1 MTRKTQL
8 QSVLPQNTGPGLK
21 GHAAT
26 SALTTRRN
34 IATNAGL
41 IEIQIQYRP
50 VGDLGLDPRNPRQH
64 SQRQVDQ
71 IADSIREFGFIT
83 PVVIDDT
90 ARVVVGHARVLA
102 AKKLDMPLIPVV
114 EIKHLSKAQLKAFR
128 IADNKLGQN
137 AHWDERLLGE
147 SLLELKELDRD
158 FDLSITGLTLPEIDL
173 AIQNLSEPVVEDIDD
188 ASSETGVQ
196 VCQLGD
202 VWELGG
208 HRVHC
213 GDATSETAFHSLM
226 IDTRADVVFIDPPY
240 NVRIDGHASGKGR
253 VRHREFAQGSGELSR
268 EEFIRFLTD
277 SCTQLKNY
285 SKSGA
290 IHFACMDWKHLDDL
304 LTAGR
309 DVYTELKNIV
319 AWVKSTAGMGSLYR
333 SQHELICVFKSGTG
347 RHINNIELGK
357 NGRHRTN
364 VWDYDSASTQ
374 ARKGNNVLELHP
386 TVKPVQLVMDALL
399 DCSNRGDIVLDSFL
413 GSGTTLLAAERTG
426 RVCRGIEV
434 DPLYVDTAIRRWQ
447 NLTGRDAVRV
457 SDGKLFRD
465 VEAEKAQAD
474 EH

>member
-1 MTRKTQL
+1 MKYV
-8 QSVLPQNTGPGLK
+8 SN
-21 GHAAT
+21 A
-26 SALTTRRN
+26 
-34 IATNAGL
+34 ATNAGL
-41 IEIQIQYRP
+41 IEVQIEYRA
-50 VGDLGLDPRNPRQH
+50 VTELILDSRNPRQH
-64 SQRQVDQ
+64 PQRQVNQ
-71 IADSIREFGFIT
+71 LADSIREFGFVM
-83 PVVIDDT
+83 PVVVDERGQVII
-90 ARVVVGHARVLA
+90 GHGRVLA
-102 AKKLDMPLIPVV
+102 ARKLKMARIPVV
-114 EIKHLSKAQLKAFR
+114 EIRHLSKAQLKALR

-158 FDLSITGLTLPEIDL
+158 FDLSITGFSLPEIDL
-173 AIQNLSEPVVEDIDD
+173 AIQKLSEPVVEDIDD
-188 ASSETGVQ
+188 ASSETGIQ

-213 GDATSETAFHSLM
+213 GDATSEAAFERLM
-226 IDTRADVVFIDPPY
+226 TDNRADIVFVDPPY
-240 NVRIDGHASGKGR
+240 NVRIDGYASPGGK

-277 SCTQLKNY
+277 SCINLKNY

-290 IHFACMDWKHLDDL
+290 IHFVCMDWKHLDEL
-304 LTAGR
+304 LAAGR
-309 DVYTELKNIV
+309 EVYAELKNIV

-364 VWDYDSASTQ
+364 VWEYDSASTQ

-426 RVCRGIEV
+426 RVCRGIEL
-434 DPLYVDTAIRRWQ
+434 DPPYVDTAIRRWQ

-465 VEAEKAQAD
+465 IEAEKEEAD